1 MEKKYRVGILGAT
14 GTVGQRF
21 VQLLENHPNF
31 EVTAL
36 AASDRSIGKSYVEA
50 TNWKQIAPMP
60 ENVKNIKVQAIEPD
74 KISPDCDIVFAS
86 LPSDIAKEA
95 EFEFAK
101 AGFPVISNSSAYRME
116 SDVPLIIP
124 EINAEH
130 LALIETQRRNRNFDK
145 GFIVTNP
152 NCAAMVADIPLY
164 ALHKVFGI
172 ESVIVTTLQAVSG
185 AGYPGVPSLDIVDN
199 IVPYIAN
206 EEEKFESETLKIL
219 GAFDKDVIRNAN
231 FKISAQCTRVN
242 VIDGHTACIRVKLK
256 SKASLEDV
264 KNALKTF
271 ESLPQELKLHS
282 APNPAII
289 VREEPDRPQP
299 RLDRDTGNGMT
310 TTIGRI
316 LPDSVFDYKFVA
328 LSHNV
333 IRGAA
338 GAAVLNAE
346 LLIAKGLI

>member
-1 MEKKYRVGILGAT
+1 MNRKYRVGILGAT

-36 AASDRSIGKSYVEA
+36 AASDRSIGKSYIEA

-60 ENVKNIKVQAIEPD
+60 ENVKNIKVQAIEPNL
-74 KISPDCDIVFAS
+74 DCDIIFAS
-86 LPSDIAKEA
+86 LPSDIAKDA
-95 EFEFAK
+95 ELAFAK

-130 LALIETQRRNRNFDK
+130 LALIEAQRRKRNFDK

-152 NCAAMVADIPLY
+152 NCAAIVADIPLY

-172 ESVIVTTLQAVSG
+172 ESTIVTTLQAVSG

-206 EEEKFESETLKIL
+206 EEEKLEAETLKIL
-219 GAFDKDVIRNAN
+219 GAFDKDVIRNAD
-231 FKISAQCTRVN
+231 FKISAQCNRVN
-242 VIDGHTACIRVKLK
+242 VIDGHTACIRVKLQ
-256 SKASLEDV
+256 SKASLEDI

-271 ESLPQELKLHS
+271 ESLPQQLKLHS
-282 APNPAII
+282 APNPAIV

-310 TTIGRI
+310 TTVGRI
-316 LPDSVFDYKFVA
+316 LPDSVFDYKLVA